1 MAKRKV
7 FVSFDY
13 ENDRKFKYLLEAW
26 DANDDFEFC
35 FNDMSSDEI
44 KTSSISVVKQKLSQ
58 KINAATYTLVLVGK
72 EANQE
77 HKDAR
82 EIGYRNWINYEIAKS
97 KEYGNKLVAV
107 KLEKNCTSP
116 DELLGSGTSWA
127 YSFSQE
133 AIINALKNAANR

>member
-1 MAKRKV
+1 MRFLRLFFLCYIIFLLVLVPDTVKAGI
-7 FVSFDY
+7 FDVSRLT
-13 ENDRKFKYLLEAW
+13 ENGEFSATFGAEFKTGKNKEA

-82 EIGYRNWINYEIAKS
+82 EIGYRNWINYEIQ
-97 KEYGNKLVAV
+97 
-107 KLEKNCTSP
+107 
-116 DELLGSGTSWA
+116 
-127 YSFSQE
+127 F
-133 AIINALKNAANR
+133 